1 MRDILKET
9 SPSPETNL
17 QTDQEETLL
26 GMSIVGDHPEKT
38 PDYTLETNLEIKDPT
53 TETSPEEGMS
63 RKEVRTQEG
72 KGDLMIGEVILAMG
86 VDAENAARRP
96 CVMGGLP

>member
-1 MRDILKET
+1 
-9 SPSPETNL
+9 
-17 QTDQEETLL
+17 
-26 GMSIVGDHPEKT
+26 MSK
-38 PDYTLETNLEIKDPT
+38 
-53 TETSPEEGMS
+53 
-63 RKEVRTQEG
+63 KEVRTQEG